1 MRICRQGTRVFST
14 LAQLLQ
20 RFLNP
25 SYEDKVNRLLCRFP
39 ILSPFLHFALAENK
53 VELEARLV
61 SMATII
67 CLTKFTFPWCVE
79 NVPCVRHFM
88 YFRTKNSSISPRPV
102 QGLEPVVKCQQS
114 AHSTPSLW
122 CESGWLCRHTDTGV
136 PSPALEQPPTLKMM
150 WRARCR
156 QCSRCLRT
164 MYGHNCDQLEKV
176 AWATWIHGSANG
188 GEHAE
193 WLCPYK

>member
-1 MRICRQGTRVFST
+1 MLILMRICRQGTRVFST

-67 CLTKFTFPWCVE
+67 CLTKFTFP
-79 NVPCVRHFM
+79 
-88 YFRTKNSSISPRPV
+88 
-102 QGLEPVVKCQQS
+102 
-114 AHSTPSLW
+114 
-122 CESGWLCRHTDTGV
+122 
-136 PSPALEQPPTLKMM
+136 
-150 WRARCR
+150 
-156 QCSRCLRT
+156 
-164 MYGHNCDQLEKV
+164 
-176 AWATWIHGSANG
+176 
-188 GEHAE
+188 
-193 WLCPYK
+193 